1 MVVYARN
8 VQCVDEDG
16 KKWLFVP
23 ENMPDRDY
31 TIDDYLKNDIV
42 IPQTTGGVFRNV
54 IFANGI
60 PKIMN
65 DAVGTVHER
74 SFEGDFDRF
83 IMHIKYGGAHFENK
97 VSGVY
102 RVLSSGI
109 WSRMNLFERQAVQAQ
124 TFVDYN
130 EYFEYKYNDFF
141 IKSAWGAL
149 NVAMDFIK
157 HPQPNTTI
165 SIEAQNAFFSALIEC
180 LKHIDLLITEKPK
193 PRKLKDKILFKIYKL
208 CQKKLQSKRLI

>member
-1 MVVYARN
+1 
-8 VQCVDEDG
+8 
-16 KKWLFVP
+16 
-23 ENMPDRDY
+23 
-31 TIDDYLKNDIV
+31 
-42 IPQTTGGVFRNV
+42 
-54 IFANGI
+54 
-60 PKIMN
+60 
-65 DAVGTVHER
+65 
-74 SFEGDFDRF
+74 
-83 IMHIKYGGAHFENK
+83 
-97 VSGVY
+97 
-102 RVLSSGI
+102 
-109 WSRMNLFERQAVQAQ
+109 MNLFERQAVQAQ

-193 PRKLKDKILFKIYKL
+193 PRKLKDKLLFKIYKL
-208 CQKKLQSKRLI
+208 CQKKLQSKGLI